1 MEVLNHAARTHMDV
15 VKHRFMRLLQ
25 RLKQPLRSLSLCA
38 LAALLVGG
46 ITLTASAQTPEYQ
59 LKAVFLFN
67 FTQFVEWPSAAF
79 SSPNSPIVIGV
90 LGADPFGSYLD
101 ETVRGETVNGRPL
114 IVQRY
119 TKIEEVD
126 TCHVLFVSRS
136 ETARVQHILA
146 RLRGRSILS
155 VSDIDG
161 FATQGGV
168 IRFLTVSNK
177 VRLRINLE
185 AARLANL
192 TISSKLLRPAD
203 IVGAG
208 EG

>member
-1 MEVLNHAARTHMDV
+1 MDA
-15 VKHRFMRLLQ
+15 VKHRFMQRAQ
-25 RLKQPLRSLSLCA
+25 RLKRSLCGAA
-38 LAALLVGG
+38 LWAVATLLVGG
-46 ITLTASAQTPEYQ
+46 AAITASAQTPEYQ

-67 FTQFVEWPSAAF
+67 FTQFVEWPPEAF
-79 SSPNSPIVIGV
+79 SDSNSPIVIGI

-114 IVQRY
+114 VVQRY
-119 TKIEEVD
+119 TKIEEMD

-136 ETARVQHILA
+136 ETARVEHILD

-155 VSDIDG
+155 VSEIDS
-161 FATQGGV
+161 FASQGGV

-192 TISSKLLRPAD
+192 TISSKLLRPAE